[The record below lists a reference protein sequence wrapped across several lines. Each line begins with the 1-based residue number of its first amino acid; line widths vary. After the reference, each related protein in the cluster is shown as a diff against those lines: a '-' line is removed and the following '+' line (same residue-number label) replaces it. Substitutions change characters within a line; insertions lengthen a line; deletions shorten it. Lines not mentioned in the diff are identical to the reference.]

1 MSGKMLEL
9 EALLTEL
16 REVANEAGAS
26 SLSARASVP
35 VGLEAPGAP
44 ERRAA
49 LLVMVA
55 AALRAGIEARRASID
70 LPAGEIEA
78 RIAELRAP
86 STGSGDVAA
95 LVEREVDRIQA
106 KLTADVNQFKADLR
120 LELPAAVREAS
131 LDDLKRHFTAF
142 AERSFRTW
150 LEAELAEIETELE
163 RAAAQVDAL
172 LREGG
177 ARVLRPS
184 VLPELGTRALEVD
197 TFQRDFGVFA
207 LSTVGVAVLFSN
219 VFLGGALL
227 VAAPFVARYGRER
240 TLVELRERATEEAA
254 RALGEATD
262 RLEQEVSRRIES
274 FGAELLGLA
283 VGPDAPAR
291 KGVAEMLE
299 RALAERSAPNVELP
313 AELERCRSW
322 QERLTGLLARAQAL
336 SPGGASERTR
346 S

>member
-1 MSGKMLEL
+1 MSAKMLEL
-9 EALLTEL
+9 EALLAEL
-16 REVANEAGAS
+16 RALSAEAGAS
-26 SLSARASVP
+26 SLVERA
-35 VGLEAPGAP
+35 LAPATENVEGAA

-49 LLVMVA
+49 ELVLLA
-55 AALRAGIEARRASID
+55 AVLRAGVEARRASAE
-70 LPAGEIEA
+70 LPASDVEA
-78 RIAELRAP
+78 RVAELR
-86 STGSGDVAA
+86 TSGAGAADVAA

-106 KLTADVNQFKADLR
+106 KLSSDVAQFKSDLK

-142 AERSFRTW
+142 AERSYRRW
-150 LEAELAEIETELE
+150 LEAELAEIEAELE
-163 RAAAQVDAL
+163 RVAAQVDAL

-197 TFQRDFGVFA
+197 TFQRDLGVFA

-254 RALGEATD
+254 RALGEATS
-262 RLEQEVSRRIES
+262 RLELEVSRRIQS
-274 FGAELLGLA
+274 FGAELLA
-283 VGPDAPAR
+283 FAAGPDAPAR
-291 KGVAEMLE
+291 RGVADMLE
-299 RALAERSAPNVELP
+299 RALAERSAPNP
-313 AELERCRSW
+313 DPSAELERCRSW
-322 QERLTGLLARAQAL
+322 QERLTELLARAQAL
-336 SPGGASERTR
+336 EPGGASERTR

>member
-1 MSGKMLEL
+1 MSGKSLEI
-9 EALLTEL
+9 EALLAEL
-16 REVANEAGAS
+16 RELATEAGAS
-26 SLSARASVP
+26 SLAERAAEPLV
-35 VGLEAPGAP
+35 EGAP

-49 LLVMVA
+49 LLVMLA
-55 AALRAGIEARRASID
+55 AALRAGIEARKASAA
-70 LPAGEIEA
+70 LSPAELEE
-78 RIAELRAP
+78 RLAELRAP
-86 STGSGDVAA
+86 ASGAADVAA
-95 LVEREVDRIQA
+95 LVERELERIQA
-106 KLTADVNQFKADLR
+106 KLSADVAQFKSDLK

-150 LEAELAEIETELE
+150 LEAELAEIEAELE
-163 RAAAQVDAL
+163 RVSVQVDAL
-172 LREGG
+172 LRESG

-240 TLVELRERATEEAA
+240 TLVEARERATEEAT

-262 RLEQEVSRRIES
+262 RLEQEVSRRIHG
-274 FGAELLGLA
+274 FGLELLALA
-283 VGPDAPAR
+283 AGPDAPAR
-291 KGVAEMLE
+291 KGVADMLG
-299 RALAERSAPNVELP
+299 RAVAERSLASPDLP
-313 AELERCRSW
+313 VELERCQSW

-336 SPGGASERTR
+336 EPGAAR
-346 S
+346 

>member
-1 MSGKMLEL
+1 MSGKSLEI
-9 EALLTEL
+9 EALLAEL
-16 REVANEAGAS
+16 RELAVEAGAS
-26 SLSARASVP
+26 SLAERAAEP
-35 VGLEAPGAP
+35 AGDAAP

-49 LLVMVA
+49 LLVMLA
-55 AALRAGIEARRASID
+55 AALRAGIEARRASVD
-70 LPAGEIEA
+70 LPS
-78 RIAELRAP
+78 AELEERLSGLRAP
-86 STGSGDVAA
+86 GSGAADVTA
-95 LVEREVDRIQA
+95 LVERELERIQA
-106 KLTADVNQFKADLR
+106 KLSADVAQFKSDLG
-120 LELPAAVREAS
+120 LELPAAVREAT

-150 LEAELAEIETELE
+150 LEAELAEIEGELE
-163 RAAAQVDAL
+163 RVSVQVDAL
-172 LREGG
+172 LRESG

-240 TLVELRERATEEAA
+240 TLVELRERATDEAT

-262 RLEQEVSRRIES
+262 RLEQEVSRRIHG
-274 FGAELLGLA
+274 FGLELLALA
-283 VGPDAPAR
+283 AGPDAPAR
-291 KGVAEMLE
+291 KGVADMLG
-299 RALAERSAPNVELP
+299 RALAERSLASPDLP

-336 SPGGASERTR
+336 EPSAAR
-346 S
+346 